1 VSERDNEPVMPR
13 NRRAVSISWPP
24 APTDR
29 GVAWPVTEAV
39 EQTQEMTALA
49 ERTQKI
55 TVLADR
61 TQEIGIARYR
71 PAGSTSAAG
80 RRAAWLRRVWRVPA
94 GLTAVTALALGLRLW
109 RLDATGFNSDEAV
122 YAGQAASLAGN
133 PNYIDLFPVF
143 RAHPM
148 LVQTILSPLFRHGE
162 VDVAGRVVIAVLGVA
177 TVLAVYLVGAR
188 LYRPRV
194 GLLAALLITVM
205 PYHVVVTRQVL
216 LDGPMVLCATLTLY
230 CLVRFVE
237 AQAVLWLV
245 AAAGM
250 LGLTMLTKESSVVL
264 AGGVYAFLA
273 LTPTIRRPIR
283 SCLVA
288 APALVIVFA
297 IHPLSQALAGRANTG
312 KSYLVWQLLR
322 RPNHS
327 MAFYAQTVPVAIGFL
342 VLLAAGAGL
351 WSLRRRHSWRETLLL
366 CWLGVPVVA
375 FQLWPVKGFQ
385 YLLPVA
391 TPAAIL
397 AARGLLVVPLPRLV
411 RDPRRALAVR
421 AAVIGTVVLSLL
433 APVWSSINRRDTTTF
448 LAGSGGVPG
457 GRETGRWLASH
468 TPSGSVVLTLGPSM
482 ANILQYYGHRRCY
495 GLSVSPN
502 PLHRNPAYA
511 PLANPDRSLRHN
523 ELQYIVWDAFSAKRS
538 VFFSER
544 LLALARRY
552 HGRVVHT
559 EYVRGVDAGGRS
571 TNVPVIV
578 VYEVRP

>member
-1 VSERDNEPVMPR
+1 MPR

-39 EQTQEMTALA
+39 ERTRETTALA
-49 ERTQKI
+49 ERTQQITI

-61 TQEIGIARYR
+61 TQEIGAAGYR
-71 PAGSTSAAG
+71 PAGSASAAG
-80 RRAAWLRRVWRVPA
+80 RSAAWFRRVRRVPA
-94 GLTAVTALALGLRLW
+94 GLTAVTSLALGLRLW

-122 YAGQAASLAGN
+122 YGGQAASLAGN
-133 PNYIDLFPVF
+133 PNYTDLFPVF

-148 LVQTILSPLFRHGE
+148 LVQTVLSPLFGHGE

-177 TVLAVYLVGAR
+177 TVLA
-188 LYRPRV
+188 
-194 GLLAALLITVM
+194 
-205 PYHVVVTRQVL
+205 
-216 LDGPMVLCATLTLY
+216 ATLTLY

-250 LGLTMLTKESSVVL
+250 LGLTMLTKESSIVL

-283 SCLVA
+283 SCLIA

-327 MAFYAQTVPVAIGFL
+327 MAFYAQTVPVAIGLL

-397 AARGLLVVPLPRLV
+397 AARGLLVVPLQQLI

-421 AAVIGTVVLSLL
+421 VAVIGTVVLSLL
-433 APVWSSINRRDTTTF
+433 VPVWSSINRRDTTTF

-468 TPSGSVVLTLGPSM
+468 TPSGSAVLTLGPSM

-559 EYVRGVDAGGRS
+559 EYVRGVDAEGRS

>member
-1 VSERDNEPVMPR
+1 MPR

-39 EQTQEMTALA
+39 ERTRETTALA
-49 ERTQKI
+49 ERTQQITI

-61 TQEIGIARYR
+61 TQEIGAAGYR
-71 PAGSTSAAG
+71 PAGSASAAG
-80 RRAAWLRRVWRVPA
+80 RSAAWFRRVRRVPA
-94 GLTAVTALALGLRLW
+94 GLTAVTSLALGLRLW

-122 YAGQAASLAGN
+122 YGGQAASLAGN
-133 PNYIDLFPVF
+133 PNYTDLFPVF

-148 LVQTILSPLFRHGE
+148 LVQTVLSPLFRHGE

-194 GLLAALLITVM
+194 GLLAALLVAVM

-216 LDGPMVLCATLTLY
+216 LDGPMVLCATL
-230 CLVRFVE
+230 
-237 AQAVLWLV
+237 
-245 AAAGM
+245 
-250 LGLTMLTKESSVVL
+250 
-264 AGGVYAFLA
+264 
-273 LTPTIRRPIR
+273 
-283 SCLVA
+283 
-288 APALVIVFA
+288 
-297 IHPLSQALAGRANTG
+297 
-312 KSYLVWQLLR
+312 
-322 RPNHS
+322 
-327 MAFYAQTVPVAIGFL
+327 
-342 VLLAAGAGL
+342 
-351 WSLRRRHSWRETLLL
+351 LL
-366 CWLGVPVVA
+366 CCLGVPVVA

-397 AARGLLVVPLPRLV
+397 AARGLLVVPLQQLI

-421 AAVIGTVVLSLL
+421 VAVIGTVVLSLL
-433 APVWSSINRRDTTTF
+433 VPVWSSINRRDTTTF

-468 TPSGSVVLTLGPSM
+468 TPSGSAVLTLGPSM

-559 EYVRGVDAGGRS
+559 EYVRGVDAEGRS